1 MIRNNKNT
9 NVENKDVLEKAIVF
23 IDGSN
28 LYHSL
33 SENCKRFDVNYE
45 ALAQKLTEGKQL
57 FRIYYYNIMRD
68 SDKNQQAYHDQQKFL
83 SALYSTPYLE
93 VKLGISK
100 QRGET
105 SVEKGVD
112 IMLATDLL
120 KLGWEDSYDVA
131 ILVSGD
137 GDFAYAVKTVKDLG
151 KHVEVAAFES
161 NLSWELANIAD
172 KRHFFDVGYFSKL
185 WNNKPAAKTP
195 STTKP
200 KRSRWSLGIKKPVKK
215 TVSAEKK

>member
-1 MIRNNKNT
+1 MIRKSKNT
-9 NVENKDVLEKAIVF
+9 NVENKDGAEKAIVF

-45 ALAQKLTEGKQL
+45 ALARKLTEGKEL

-83 SALYSTPYLE
+83 SALYNTPYLE

-112 IMLATDLL
+112 IMVATDLL
-120 KLGWEDSYDVA
+120 KLAWEDSYDVA

-161 NLSWELANIAD
+161 NLAWE
-172 KRHFFDVGYFSKL
+172 
-185 WNNKPAAKTP
+185 
-195 STTKP
+195 
-200 KRSRWSLGIKKPVKK
+200 
-215 TVSAEKK
+215 

>member
-1 MIRNNKNT
+1 MIGKSKNT
-9 NVENKDVLEKAIVF
+9 DKENNDTVEKAIVF

-33 SENCKRFDVNYE
+33 SENCNRFDVNYE
-45 ALAQKLTEGKQL
+45 ALCQKLCEGKEL
-57 FRIYYYNIMRD
+57 FRIYYYNIIRD

-112 IMLATDLL
+112 IMMATDLL
-120 KLGWEDSYDVA
+120 KLAWENSYDAA

-161 NLSWELANIAD
+161 NLAWELANIAD
-172 KRHFFDVGYFSKL
+172 KRHFFDVEYFSKL
-185 WNNKPAAKTP
+185 WNNKPNAKT
-195 STTKP
+195 SLANKP
-200 KRSRWSLGIKKPVKK
+200 KRSRWSLGLKKPVKK
-215 TVSAEKK
+215 PVSSEKN

>member
-1 MIRNNKNT
+1 LIRNNKNT

-45 ALAQKLTEGKQL
+45 SLAEKLTEGKQL

-83 SALYSTPYLE
+83 SALYNTPYLE

-112 IMLATDLL
+112 IMMATDLL
-120 KLGWEDSYDVA
+120 KLAWEDSYDVA

-172 KRHFFDVGYFSKL
+172 KRHFFDVEYFTEL
-185 WNNKPAAKTP
+185 WNNKPSVKASSTP
-195 STTKP
+195 KP
-200 KRSRWSLGIKKPVKK
+200 KRSRWNLGLKKPAKK
-215 TVSAEKK
+215 TVSSEKK

>member
-1 MIRNNKNT
+1 MIRKSKNT
-9 NVENKDVLEKAIVF
+9 NVENKDVLKKAIVF

-33 SENCKRFDVNYE
+33 SENCNRFDVNYE
-45 ALAQKLTEGKQL
+45 ALAQKLTEGKEL

-83 SALYSTPYLE
+83 SVLYSTPYLE

-112 IMLATDLL
+112 IMVATDLL
-120 KLGWEDSYDVA
+120 KLAWEDSYDVA

-172 KRHFFDVGYFSKL
+172 KRHFFDVGYFSNL
-185 WNNKPAAKTP
+185 WNNKPSAKT
-195 STTKP
+195 SATAKP
-200 KRSRWSLGIKKPVKK
+200 RRSRWGLGIKKPANKSV
-215 TVSAEKK
+215 TSEKK

>member
-1 MIRNNKNT
+1 MIRKNKNT
-9 NVENKDVLEKAIVF
+9 DVENKDLLEKVIVF

-45 ALAQKLTEGKQL
+45 AIVQKLTEGKQI

-83 SALYSTPYLE
+83 SVLYNTPYLE

-112 IMLATDLL
+112 IMVATDLL
-120 KLGWEDSYDVA
+120 KLAWEDSYDVA

-161 NLSWELANIAD
+161 NLAWELANIAD
-172 KRHFFDVGYFSKL
+172 KRHFFDAEYFSDL
-185 WNNKPAAKTP
+185 WNNKPSAKAS
-195 STTKP
+195 STAKP
-200 KRSRWSLGIKKPVKK
+200 RRSRWSLGIKKPVKQP
-215 TVSAEKK
+215 VSSEK

>member
-1 MIRNNKNT
+1 MIRKSKNT
-9 NVENKDVLEKAIVF
+9 NVENKDGVEKAIVF

-45 ALAQKLTEGKQL
+45 ALAQKLTEGKEL

-83 SALYSTPYLE
+83 SALYNTPYLE

-112 IMLATDLL
+112 IMVATDLL

-161 NLSWELANIAD
+161 NLAWELANIAD
-172 KRHFFDVGYFSKL
+172 KRHFFDVNYFSDL
-185 WNNKPAAKTP
+185 WNNKPNARA
-195 STTKP
+195 STTAKP
-200 KRSRWSLGIKKPVKK
+200 KRSRWSLGLKKPAKK
-215 TVSAEKK
+215 SVTSEKK

>member
-1 MIRNNKNT
+1 MIRKNKNT
-9 NVENKDVLEKAIVF
+9 DIDNKDVIEKAIVF

-33 SENCKRFDVNYE
+33 SENCNRFDVNYE
-45 ALAQKLTEGKQL
+45 ALAQKLTEGKEL

-68 SDKNQQAYHDQQKFL
+68 ADKNHQAYHDQQKFL
-83 SALYSTPYLE
+83 SALYNTPYLE
-93 VKLGISK
+93 VKLGVSK

-112 IMLATDLL
+112 IMMATDLL
-120 KLGWEDSYDVA
+120 KLAWEDSYDAA

-172 KRHFFDVGYFSKL
+172 KRHFFDVEYFTKL
-185 WNNKPAAKTP
+185 WNNKPSVKASSQP
-195 STTKP
+195 KP
-200 KRSRWSLGIKKPVKK
+200 KRSRWSLGLKKPAKK
-215 TVSAEKK
+215 TVSSEKK